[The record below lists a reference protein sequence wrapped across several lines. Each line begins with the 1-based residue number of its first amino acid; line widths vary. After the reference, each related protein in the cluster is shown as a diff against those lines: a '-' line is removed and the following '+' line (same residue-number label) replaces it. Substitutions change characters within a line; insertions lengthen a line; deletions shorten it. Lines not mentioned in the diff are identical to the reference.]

1 MRPAR
6 TDGSVERY
14 ATLLK
19 RLGYAPAFGRIF
31 GYLASADP
39 PLRSFDEVVSDLR
52 LSKGSVSTVLRSMQE
67 RGLVD
72 YVYLPGDR
80 RRHFRVSLGRWRQG
94 LERKIEDS
102 VEFVGLLRQTRAS
115 FGRRHPDHRQN
126 LLLLIEFERL
136 FQARMNEVIAEF
148 ARRSRGRSS

>member
-1 MRPAR
+1 MESTRATGPV
-6 TDGSVERY
+6 DRY
-14 ATLLK
+14 AALFK

-39 PLRSFDEVVSDLR
+39 PLRSFGEIVADLR
-52 LSKGSVSTVLRSMQE
+52 LSKGSVSMVLRSMQE

-80 RRHFRVSLGRWRQG
+80 RRHFRISLTRWRQG
-94 LERKIEDS
+94 LEQKIADS
-102 VEFVGLLRQTRAS
+102 AEFVEMLRESRAS
-115 FGRRHPDHRQN
+115 FGRRHLDHRQN

-136 FQARMNEVIAEF
+136 FQAKMNEVIAEF
-148 ARRSRGRSS
+148 ARRSRARSS